1 MVSALVVKITLPC
14 AIINNFSQMD
24 FDTSLFFLVPI
35 GFCGTLFL
43 IGTGY
48 FMARKKSPDEKAFQ
62 MIDHSGFNIGTFA
75 IPYLHSFVG
84 PSGVIAA
91 SMFDIGNS
99 LLCTG
104 GTYALASS
112 VQSPDNRTTLGSL
125 LKRPFHPC
133 LR

>member
-48 FMARKKSPDEKAFQ
+48 FMARRKAR
-62 MIDHSGFNIGTFA
+62 M
-75 IPYLHSFVG
+75 
-84 PSGVIAA
+84 
-91 SMFDIGNS
+91 
-99 LLCTG
+99 
-104 GTYALASS
+104 
-112 VQSPDNRTTLGSL
+112 
-125 LKRPFHPC
+125 KRHF
-133 LR
+133 R